1 MVPKDATE
9 FEVAESIK
17 YINNSWH
24 ALKIVFTNEI
34 ASILKKYN
42 TNSEKAMEIFCMD
55 SVLNISPNYMR
66 PGFAYGGSCLPK
78 DLNALKGL
86 AKEASV
92 KTPVLDSI
100 SESNIELINR
110 LETFIYSKT
119 LKNLGFCGVSFKPNT
134 DDIRNSP
141 IAYVIKELLSGKRSY
156 QKKFNIMVCDS
167 PEVVE
172 KLGEDKDLEKCI
184 VNNIDEIA
192 VGSDIIILGPY
203 KISEELILNM
213 LEDKKI
219 LIDLKWHPLGKRI
232 KSHTN
237 YYTLV

>member
-1 MVPKDATE
+1 
-9 FEVAESIK
+9 
-17 YINNSWH
+17 
-24 ALKIVFTNEI
+24 
-34 ASILKKYN
+34 
-42 TNSEKAMEIFCMD
+42 
-55 SVLNISPNYMR
+55 
-66 PGFAYGGSCLPK
+66 
-78 DLNALKGL
+78 
-86 AKEASV
+86 
-92 KTPVLDSI
+92 
-100 SESNIELINR
+100 
-110 LETFIYSKT
+110 
-119 LKNLGFCGVSFKPNT
+119 
-134 DDIRNSP
+134 
-141 IAYVIKELLSGKRSY
+141 
-156 QKKFNIMVCDS
+156 MVCDS